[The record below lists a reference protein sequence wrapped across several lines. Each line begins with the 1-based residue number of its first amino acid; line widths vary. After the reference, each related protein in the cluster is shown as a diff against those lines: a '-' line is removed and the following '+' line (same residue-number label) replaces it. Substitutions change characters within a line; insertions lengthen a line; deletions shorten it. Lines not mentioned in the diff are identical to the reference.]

1 MKSMPVAAACALPAS
16 KMQRTVYVNRR
27 TDMITTGGRHPMKVT
42 YSVGFKS
49 NGNVTGLDVE
59 VLVDAGRLRL
69 FHNAKAGESPEYT
82 LPLIWDK
89 LAEFKQRRMVVEE
102 FNATNKWRKRGISRV
117 PAIYGVS
124 MRSAPGRV
132 KQMAAIS
139 LGLIQC
145 GTTSDELL
153 EKIRVVQSDT
163 LSMVQGSITGGSTT
177 SEISCEAVRIC
188 RDGLV
193 ERLLPVKTS
202 LVETVTWENLISL
215 SAIDKYVEVNILTGE
230 TTILRTDIIYD
241 CGKSLNPAVDLGQ
254 IEGAFVQGVGFFML
268 EECLMNSDG
277 LVVTDSTWTYKIP
290 TVDTIPRQFNVEILN
305 SGQHKNRILSSK
317 ASGEPPLL
325 LASSVYC
332 AVRAAV
338 KEARKQIV
346 RCSSNSQQGIDLS
359 SDFELPVPARMPV
372 VKEFCGLSVVEKYL
386 EWKIQQMKNI

>member
-132 KQMAAIS
+132 S
-139 LGLIQC
+139 VL
-145 GTTSDELL
+145 SD
-153 EKIRVVQSDT
+153 
-163 LSMVQGSITGGSTT
+163 GSIVVEDLPRWLSRKAFTCQNIFGGD
-177 SEISCEAVRIC
+177 C
-188 RDGLV
+188 DLGKPHQLG
-193 ERLLPVKTS
+193 
-202 LVETVTWENLISL
+202 L